1 MGSTKSGGKWPEQ
14 RELFRDRRDH
24 LDDQGAL
31 RLIQALALDVPR
43 PRNHRSVVAVQNVQT
58 AGATEMQRH
67 RESEGAVEEPFRL
80 LSSWH
85 RRVAIHCRKTMVLPT
100 LTGTDYVKLLDCKNL
115 SRRFFFMYDF

>member
-58 AGATEMQRH
+58 AGATELNDAQ
-67 RESEGAVEEPFRL
+67 VNQVN
-80 LSSWH
+80 
-85 RRVAIHCRKTMVLPT
+85 RRPNAEAQGER
-100 LTGTDYVKLLDCKNL
+100 G
-115 SRRFFFMYDF
+115 SG